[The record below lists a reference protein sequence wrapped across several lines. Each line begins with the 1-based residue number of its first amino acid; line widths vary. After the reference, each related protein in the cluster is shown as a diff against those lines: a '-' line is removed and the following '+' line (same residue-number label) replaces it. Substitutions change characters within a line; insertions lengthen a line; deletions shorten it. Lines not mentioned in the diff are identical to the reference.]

1 MFCALSEAKGMDIIM
16 KIKEFINTI
25 YLGDRWLKSIIVDS
39 VNSKLKL
46 QVNLIS
52 RIRSEDGFWNY
63 YNDENI
69 EDGFIVFTDVES
81 LEMSPQGVIPNDEIN
96 NYEINITNDNVS
108 EVIFYIGSY
117 DKNNNYTEVKLSFV
131 AGGIYLEDPKQPN
144 KEISD

>member
-1 MFCALSEAKGMDIIM
+1 M

-25 YLGDRWLKSIIVDS
+25 YLGDRWLKSIIVEL
-39 VNSKLKL
+39 VNSKVKL

-81 LEMSPQGVIPNDEIN
+81 LEMSPQGVIPNDEICD
-96 NYEINITNDNVS
+96 YEINIINDNVS

-117 DKNNNYTEVKLSFV
+117 DKNNNYTEVKLRLV

-144 KEISD
+144 KEIRD

>member
-1 MFCALSEAKGMDIIM
+1 M

-39 VNSKLKL
+39 VNSKVKL

-69 EDGFIVFTDVES
+69 EDGFIVFTDVEN
-81 LEMSPQGVIPNDEIN
+81 LEMSPQGVIPNDEIC
-96 NYEINITNDNVS
+96 NYEINIINDDVS

-117 DKNNNYTEVKLSFV
+117 DKNNNYTEVKLRLV
-131 AGGIYLEDPKQPN
+131 VGGIYLEDPKQPN
-144 KEISD
+144 KEIRD

>member
-1 MFCALSEAKGMDIIM
+1 M

-39 VNSKLKL
+39 VNSKVKL

-69 EDGFIVFTDVES
+69 EDGFIVFTDVEN
-81 LEMSPQGVIPNDEIN
+81 LEISPQGVIPNDEIC
-96 NYEINITNDNVS
+96 NYEINIINDDVS

-117 DKNNNYTEVKLSFV
+117 DKNNNYTEVKLRLV
-131 AGGIYLEDPKQPN
+131 VGGIYLEDPKQPN
-144 KEISD
+144 KEIRD

>member
-1 MFCALSEAKGMDIIM
+1 M

-46 QVNLIS
+46 QVNVIS

-81 LEMSPQGVIPNDEIN
+81 LEISPQGVIPNDEICD
-96 NYEINITNDNVS
+96 YEVNIINDNAS

-117 DKNNNYTEVKLSFV
+117 DKNNNYTEAKLRLV

-144 KEISD
+144 KEIRD